1 MKRFLVIL
9 ILLAPVAALVIFSC
23 FDLLPARGLTGIR
36 METMKQRILHYARTH
51 NELPKTAADLPLLT
65 SRDNTVQDGW
75 GRDIRFEIATN
86 GIVTL
91 TSLGRDGRPGG
102 TGDDADI
109 TRAFPAHNPQ
119 GGWSEETVAW
129 SAESLVK

>member
-23 FDLLPARGLTGIR
+23 FDLLPARGLTAIR
-36 METMKQRILHYARTH
+36 METLKQRILHYARTH
-51 NELPKTAADLPLLT
+51 NEFPKTAADLPLLN

-75 GRDIRFEIATN
+75 GRDIRFEIAPN

-109 TRAFPAHNPQ
+109 TRTFPAHTPQ
-119 GGWSEETVAW
+119 GAWSEETVAW
-129 SAESLVK
+129 SSDSLVK